1 MNLSAAVRR
10 IAQEKAMPEPV
21 PDYRPTLWI
30 IAQAHANDR
39 VSARTVMAT
48 LSWLYYQ
55 RGVRDQVVLERI
67 ARRVARAQN
76 PYAYLQP
83 GGRAIEAAI
92 GECSVERAEADH
104 EAEKKA
110 NLRFLGTS
118 R

>member
-1 MNLSAAVRR
+1 
-10 IAQEKAMPEPV
+10 MPEPV

-67 ARRVARAQN
+67 ARRVVRAAN
-76 PYAYLQP
+76 PYAYLHP
-83 GGRAIEAAI
+83 GGKAIEAVI
-92 GECSVERAEADH
+92 GECSVERAESEHASEK
-104 EAEKKA
+104 EA
-110 NLRFLGTS
+110 NRRFLGTS